1 MSPSVL
7 AAVRVWREVTPLNAR
22 RFNHVSVH
30 ADDLET
36 SVRFYEE
43 LFGMERLPTPNFGL
57 NIRWLALGEQQLHVF
72 ERSVPRP
79 EYHHFGLD
87 VENFE
92 DVYLKA
98 RERGI
103 LDAETFGGA
112 VRELPDRAVQMYL
125 RDPAGNLVEVNWP
138 DLTTLD
144 RSVVEDVVRVADMEP
159 QEGEAALAR
168 LYHSQG

>member
-1 MSPSVL
+1 M
-7 AAVRVWREVTPLNAR
+7 
-22 RFNHVSVH
+22 SVH

-43 LFGMERLPTPNFGL
+43 LFGMERLPTPNFGM

-72 ERSVPRP
+72 ERGVPAP
-79 EYHHFGLD
+79 GYHHFGLD
-87 VENFE
+87 VEDFE

-103 LDAETFGGA
+103 LDAETFSGA
-112 VRELPDRAVQMYL
+112 VRELPDGAVQMYM

-138 DLTTLD
+138 DIGTLD
-144 RSVVEDVVRVADMEP
+144 RSIVTEIVRVADLQP
-159 QEGEAALAR
+159 QEGEAAEAR
-168 LYHSQG
+168 LYHARS

>member
-72 ERSVPRP
+72 ERPVQRP

-103 LDAETFGGA
+103 LDADTFGGA
-112 VRELPDRAVQMYL
+112 VRELPDGAVQMYL

-138 DLTTLD
+138 DVTTLD
-144 RSVVEDVVRVADMEP
+144 RSVVEHVVRVADMEP
-159 QEGEAALAR
+159 QEGEAAVAR
-168 LYHSQG
+168 LYHAQG

>member
-1 MSPSVL
+1 M
-7 AAVRVWREVTPLNAR
+7 
-22 RFNHVSVH
+22 SVH

-43 LFGMERLPTPNFGL
+43 LFGMERLPTPNFGM

-72 ERSVPRP
+72 ERDVPAP
-79 EYHHFGLD
+79 GYHHFGLD
-87 VENFE
+87 VEDFE

-103 LDAETFGGA
+103 LDAETFSGA
-112 VRELPDRAVQMYL
+112 VRELPDGAVQMYM

-138 DLTTLD
+138 DIGTLD
-144 RSVVEDVVRVADMEP
+144 RSIVTEIVRVADLQP
-159 QEGEAALAR
+159 QEGEAAEAR
-168 LYHSQG
+168 LYHARS

>member
-1 MSPSVL
+1 M
-7 AAVRVWREVTPLNAR
+7 
-22 RFNHVSVH
+22 SVH

-43 LFGMERLPTPNFGL
+43 MFGMERLPTPNFGM
-57 NIRWLALGEQQLHVF
+57 NIRWLALGDQQLHVF
-72 ERSVPRP
+72 ERDVPKP

-87 VENFE
+87 VEDFE

-103 LDAETFGGA
+103 LDAETFSGA
-112 VRELPDRAVQMYL
+112 VRELPDGAVQMYM

-138 DLTTLD
+138 DIGTLD
-144 RSVVEDVVRVADMEP
+144 RSIVTEIVRVADLQP
-159 QEGEAALAR
+159 QEGEAAEAR
-168 LYHSQG
+168 LYHARS